1 MGLKYIIV
9 LVLMWLPQVG
19 LAQANHY
26 FTLNNVKARPLAMG
40 GAFIS
45 VVDDIASVQYNPA
58 AFSLYK
64 ANIQHRVTFFLNP
77 VSPVFAV
84 LEKDDLYS
92 GNGSPVDDLLL
103 SLGLFLKAV
112 TFSQKSLQVGVILGE
127 ENLDRP
133 EIIRKDRFINAEGY
147 RQNHSHTIFGNVNFA
162 DKVALGGAVNIYY
175 SGTPDSPQISQN
187 KWGISYGVLLKP
199 ERGLRIGVAFHN
211 LPDSLQQVRSPLE
224 SIIDE
229 SVNVGISYTPFTGTT
244 ISMDVRNLGEEQNT
258 AIREFR
264 FGFEQTIL
272 SQLALR
278 GGFFKGD
285 FGKKVFSAGIGI
297 LDGNTLFNFDNRFF
311 HQNYW
316 INYAIVYERSDFS
329 DDTIS
334 HFFSFIFR
342 I

>member
-1 MGLKYIIV
+1 MDLKYIIV
-9 LVLMWLPQVG
+9 VVVMWLPQVG
-19 LAQANHY
+19 LTQSNHY

-58 AFSLYK
+58 AFSLYN
-64 ANIQHRVTFFLNP
+64 ANTPQRFTFFLNP
-77 VSPVFAV
+77 VSPVFAA
-84 LEKDDLYS
+84 LKKDDLYT
-92 GNGSPVDDLLL
+92 GNGAPVDDLLL
-103 SLGLFLKAV
+103 SLGLFMKAV
-112 TFSQKSLQVGVILGE
+112 TFSQKSLQVGIILGE
-127 ENLDRP
+127 ESLDRP
-133 EIIRKDRFINAEGY
+133 QNIQRVRFINARGY
-147 RQNHSHTIFGNVNFA
+147 RQNHSHTIFGNVNFG
-162 DKVALGGAVNIYY
+162 DRVALGGAVNIYY
-175 SGTPDSPQISQN
+175 RSAPDLPQNSRN

-199 ERGLRIGVAFHN
+199 ERGLRVGVAFHN

-229 SVNVGISYTPFTGTT
+229 SINVGISYTLVTGTT
-244 ISMDVRNLGEEQNT
+244 VSMDVRNLGEEQNK
-258 AIREFR
+258 AIREFH
-264 FGFEQTIL
+264 FGVEQTLL

-285 FGKKVFSAGIGI
+285 FGKEVFSAGIG
-297 LDGNTLFNFDNRFF
+297 LLNGNTFYSFDNQFF
-311 HQNYW
+311 HQNFW
-316 INYAIVYERSDFS
+316 INYAIVYERSNLS